1 MRRFTNIL
9 FTPAGRHDNAS
20 AVRRVA
26 DLARDN
32 GARLTLFGVTPQPSR
47 LQRALHRADFFAEVQ
62 AADRTA
68 MSNRLERYAAA
79 QDDLEIEVA
88 VETGDHAVCVLD
100 RVASDGH
107 DLVVVTTTDEHDGH
121 ATIKRLLRSCPCPV
135 WVIRPT
141 RARIQRVLAAVN
153 PDPAERELNVKIL
166 ELAAG
171 MVDRFGGELHVVHA
185 WELYGEATLR
195 QSAFLHMDDDAV
207 DALADEEHDRLA
219 AALADLLDASGL
231 DQAPWTVHLVKG
243 RPEDIVCRL
252 VERARINLL
261 VMGTIARSGVSG
273 VMIGNT
279 AERVLDDVRC
289 SVVAIKPP
297 GFGAD

>member
-1 MRRFTNIL
+1 
-9 FTPAGRHDNAS
+9 
-20 AVRRVA
+20 
-26 DLARDN
+26 
-32 GARLTLFGVTPQPSR
+32 
-47 LQRALHRADFFAEVQ
+47 
-62 AADRTA
+62 
-68 MSNRLERYAAA
+68 
-79 QDDLEIEVA
+79 
-88 VETGDHAVCVLD
+88 
-100 RVASDGH
+100 
-107 DLVVVTTTDEHDGH
+107 VTTTDEHDGH